1 MMASGILAIIEQ
13 NDGKV
18 SRIGWEALAAA
29 QEIGAALNQEVHA
42 LLLGKGASAA
52 AKAMADSKVKQ
63 IWSAENA
70 ELANYTPDG
79 FSAACKMI
87 VDKTSPRYVFAGH
100 SYQARDY
107 LPKLAT
113 SCNRALMSDC
123 VGYRVEGGAL
133 VFVRQIFQGKVNADF
148 AFSGAAPY
156 FASFQAGALSSES
169 VQKSGSPAM
178 ADAGIDLSATTIRTT
193 IVEIFEGV
201 KGKVDLTKADIIVSV
216 GRGIK
221 EKDKLPIVEELAK
234 ALGAELAASRPVC
247 DDGWLPLDRQ
257 IGSSGQTVAPKL
269 YLAVGISGAI
279 QHLVGM
285 KGSRCIVAINKD
297 ERAPIFDI
305 ADYGI
310 VGDLFEVVP
319 ALSAAIKDIRGH

>member
-1 MMASGILAIIEQ
+1 MASGILVIVEQ

-18 SRIGWEALAAA
+18 SRIGWEAAAAA
-29 QEIGAALNQEVHA
+29 QEIGAALNQHVNA
-42 LLLGKGASAA
+42 LLLGKGAGAA
-52 AKAMADSKVKQ
+52 AKAMADSRMQ
-63 IWSAENA
+63 EIWFAENA
-70 ELANYTPDG
+70 ELVNYTPDG
-79 FSAACKMI
+79 FTTASKQVI
-87 VDKTSPRYVFAGH
+87 DKISPQYIFAGH

-107 LPKLAT
+107 FPKLAT
-113 SCNRALMSDC
+113 ACGRSLMSDC
-123 VGYRVEGGAL
+123 IGYRVESESV
-133 VFVRQIFQGKVNADF
+133 VFVRQAFQGKVNADF
-148 AFSGAAPY
+148 AFSGDAPF
-156 FASFQAGALSSES
+156 FASFQAGAMSSEK
-169 VQKSGSPAM
+169 VQKGGSPAISN
-178 ADAGIDLSATTIRTT
+178 AGVDLSKATIRTN
-193 IVEIFEGV
+193 VLEIFEGV
-201 KGKVDLTKADIIVSV
+201 KGKIDLTKADIIVSV

-221 EKDKLPIVEELAK
+221 EKDRLPVVEELAM
-234 ALGAELAASRPVC
+234 ALGAEIAASRPVC

-319 ALSAAIKDIRGH
+319 ALTAAVKEVRG